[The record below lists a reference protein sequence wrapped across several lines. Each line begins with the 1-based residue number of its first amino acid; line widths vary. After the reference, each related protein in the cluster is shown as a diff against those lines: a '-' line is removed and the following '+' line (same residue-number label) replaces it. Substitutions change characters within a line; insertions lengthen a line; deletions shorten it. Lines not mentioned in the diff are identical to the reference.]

1 MSLGKMQR
9 FWKGMVF
16 IMKKFDFAIVGGD
29 KRTACMAQVL
39 AKKGYNVI
47 CFGTVKYATND
58 KIHHTNTLKDAITN
72 ASVII
77 CGIPFEKDGGIYF
90 EKELPR
96 VPLTEL
102 QRLLRK
108 HHKIFGGVISEDF
121 KRVCEKR
128 NIGCFDFMQDEP
140 LTIFNAA
147 ATAEGAI
154 LEALLH
160 KDTQLHQSKTLVLG
174 YGRCGKVLADKLRG
188 LSVQV
193 TVCSVQPEE
202 LALAASLGFQV
213 VNLSE
218 LSQQINCYE
227 YVFNTIPSTVL
238 TKACLKEMKED
249 ALIIDIASNQIGV
262 DYEAADLLKR
272 RALFCPG
279 LPGKY
284 APFSCAE
291 KLTEFVLNKI

>member
-1 MSLGKMQR
+1 
-9 FWKGMVF
+9 
-16 IMKKFDFAIVGGD
+16 MKKYDFAIVGGD
-29 KRTACMAQVL
+29 KRTACMAHVL
-39 AKKGYNVI
+39 VKKGYNVV
-47 CFGTVKYATND
+47 CYGTVEYATND
-58 KIHHTNTLKDAITN
+58 KIHHTTSLRDAITN

-77 CGIPFEKDGGIYF
+77 CGIPFEKSDGLYF
-90 EKELPR
+90 EKELPK
-96 VPLTEL
+96 VSLTEL

-121 KRVCEKR
+121 KRICEKR
-128 NIGCFDFMQDEP
+128 NIGCYDFMQEEP

-174 YGRCGKVLADKLRG
+174 YGRCGKVLADKLKG
-188 LSVQV
+188 LSAQI
-193 TVCSVQPEE
+193 TICSAQAEE
-202 LALAASLGFQV
+202 LALAASLGFKV
-213 VNLSE
+213 LNLSE
-218 LSQQINCYE
+218 LPQQVSCFE
-227 YVFNTIPSTVL
+227 YVFNTIPATVL
-238 TKACLKEMKED
+238 TKECLKELGD
-249 ALIIDIASNQIGV
+249 NALIIDIASNRIGV

-272 RALFCPG
+272 RAMFCPG